1 MKLTTF
7 VFTVWNYGFED
18 MKVTTNSEEVLKYY
32 INRLRPFKVFYID
45 ENGKEN
51 TVYDCPG
58 SSLRGVSCDQLDIES
73 IR

>member
-18 MKVTTNSEEVLKYY
+18 MKVTTNNEDVLKYY
-32 INRLRPFKVFYID
+32 INRLRPFKVFYLD
-45 ENGKEN
+45 ENGKEH

-58 SSLRGVSCDQLDIES
+58 SSIRGVSCDQLDIGS